1 MTLGGYRLV
10 IAPRLTCAGR
20 LEIALRLAL
29 GTALAIVCGGFI
41 IAASGADPWTAL
53 GALLRGGF
61 GTKAAF
67 FGTLNKAVPIGLC
80 ALGIALA
87 ARARLINIGAEGQ
100 FFFGAFAATGVGL
113 HLPETTPHLV
123 AVALLLVA
131 GLLAGAIW
139 AALAAVPRAL
149 LGMSEV
155 LSTLML
161 NYICLLWIGF
171 LVRGPWSDP
180 ATFSFPYSPPILA
193 AAQLKALDRPLFGPL
208 HAGIFLLVAATA
220 ALVIIDRGTRWGYE
234 LRVSGDAPRAALY
247 GGIGAAGIIISGL
260 CASGA
265 LAGLAGAVEIAA
277 STGRL
282 QLGLSPGYGFMGILV
297 AWLAG
302 GRPVAI
308 LAVSIAYAGLLNGGF
323 SLQVSRIPAS
333 ISTILQALILLFAM
347 GAATLAAYRIRL
359 VRGAPAS

>member
-1 MTLGGYRLV
+1 MIGRFRLIV
-10 IAPRLTCAGR
+10 EPRLDRPGR
-20 LEIALRLAL
+20 VEIALRLAG
-29 GTALAIVCGGFI
+29 GTLLALAAGAII
-41 IAASGADPWTAL
+41 IAASGADPLVAL
-53 GALLRGGF
+53 TALLRGGF

-100 FFFGAFAATGVGL
+100 FFFGAFAATGIGL
-113 HLPETTPHLV
+113 HLPADTPHVL
-123 AVALLLVA
+123 AVGLILA
-131 GLLAGAIW
+131 GGFVAGAIW
-139 AALAAVPRAL
+139 ASLAAIPRAL

-161 NYICLLWIGF
+161 NYICLLWIGY

-193 AAQLKALDRPLFGPL
+193 AGQLRALDRAWFGPL
-208 HAGIFLLVAATA
+208 HGGFFLLLAATL
-220 ALVIIDRGTRWGYE
+220 ALVLIDRGTRWGYE

-247 GGIGAAGIIISGL
+247 GGIRAAFIIVSGL
-260 CASGA
+260 CAAGA
-265 LAGLAGAVEIAA
+265 LAGMAGAVEVAA

-282 QLGLSPGYGFMGILV
+282 QLGLSPGYGFMGIMV

-302 GRPVAI
+302 GRPFAI
-308 LAVSIAYAGLLNGGF
+308 LLVSIAYAGLLNGGF

-333 ISTILQALILLFAM
+333 ISTILQALILLFAL

-359 VRGAPAS
+359 VRTVRAA

>member
-1 MTLGGYRLV
+1 MSVGLRLV
-10 IAPRLTCAGR
+10 IEPRLDPPGR
-20 LEIALRLAL
+20 VEIAVRLAG
-29 GTALAIVCGGFI
+29 GTLLALLAGAAVL
-41 IAASGADPWTAL
+41 AASGADPMLAL

-61 GTKAAF
+61 GTKAAV

-100 FFFGAFAATGVGL
+100 FFFGAFAATGIGL
-113 HLPETTPHLV
+113 NLPADTPHAL
-123 AVALLLVA
+123 AVALILTCGVIGGAVWA
-131 GLLAGAIW
+131 GLAAI
-139 AALAAVPRAL
+139 PRAL
-149 LGMSEV
+149 IGMSEV

-161 NYICLLWIGF
+161 NYICLLWIGY

-193 AAQLKALDRPLFGPL
+193 AGQLAALDRAWFGPL
-208 HAGIFLLVAATA
+208 HGGFFLLIAATL
-220 ALVIIDRGTRWGYE
+220 ALVLIDRGTRWGYE

-247 GGIGAAGIIISGL
+247 GGIRAAGIIISGL
-260 CASGA
+260 CAAGA
-265 LAGLAGAVEIAA
+265 LAGLAGAVEVAA

-302 GRPVAI
+302 GRPVPI
-308 LAVSIAYAGLLNGGF
+308 LFVAIAYAGLLNGGF
-323 SLQVSRIPAS
+323 SLQISRIPAS
-333 ISTILQALILLFAM
+333 ISTILQALILLFAL

-359 VRGAPAS
+359 VRPARAA